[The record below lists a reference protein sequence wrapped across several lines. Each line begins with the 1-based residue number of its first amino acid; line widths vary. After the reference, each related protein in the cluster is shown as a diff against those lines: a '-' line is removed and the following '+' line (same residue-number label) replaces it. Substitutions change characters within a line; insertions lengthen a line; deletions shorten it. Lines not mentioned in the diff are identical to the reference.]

1 MESVATLLR
10 RRHLPGVRRQT
21 LPLLPP
27 TRRYRPEQWSGLQ
40 SEVYLATME
49 SIAKLRR
56 RRLPR
61 KWSGLQSEVCL
72 ATMESIAK
80 LPRRRLPRKV

>member
-1 MESVATLLR
+1 
-10 RRHLPGVRRQT
+10 
-21 LPLLPP
+21 
-27 TRRYRPEQWSGLQ
+27 
-40 SEVYLATME
+40 ME

-80 LPRRRLPRKV
+80 LPRRPLPRKGDVACLKKL